1 MKTYKKIC
9 ILPDIHC
16 PAADMPKLRDLSRF
30 AKKWQPDIVVQLG
43 DLTDQRMWSRFSH
56 EPDADNASTEWE
68 KTVEQVAEVH
78 SLFPSMTILL
88 GNHCERYMKRAFEV
102 SIPKQLIKSLE
113 ELFPYEGWMWHTGNQ
128 PLVLNT
134 PTGNV
139 SFMHGDNCNAN
150 LSQLA
155 QRVGMST
162 VRGHT
167 HQAGLL
173 YTQTFQGS
181 MFAMECGCIVDESHP
196 AMGYAAKSPKR
207 CFIGFATIENGV
219 PELFRL

>member
-1 MKTYKKIC
+1 MRKYNKILV
-9 ILPDIHC
+9 LPDIHA
-16 PAADMPKLRDLSRF
+16 PAAAMDKLYSLARF
-30 AKKWQPDIVVQLG
+30 AVKWQPDIVVQLG
-43 DLTDQRMWSRFSH
+43 DLTDQRFWSRFAS
-56 EPDADNASTEWE
+56 EPDADNASVEWE
-68 KTVEQVAEVH
+68 KTAAQIEEIH
-78 SLFPSMTILL
+78 ELFPNMVILQ
-88 GNHCERYMKRAFEV
+88 GNHCLRYIKRAFEV
-102 SIPKQLIKSLE
+102 SIPKQLIKSLQ
-113 ELFPYEGWMWHTGNQ
+113 ELFPYKGWTWHLDSK

-134 PTGNV
+134 ETGPI
-139 SFMHGDNCNAN
+139 SFLHGDETPAN

-162 VRGHT
+162 VRGHS

-181 MFAMECGCIVDESHP
+181 MFAMECGCLVDESHP
-196 AMGYAAKSPKR
+196 AMSYAAKSPKR